1 MRPQGENAKTT
12 TEGELLGEIKRLAVM
27 KVNTAVHINEFWE
40 SKQDPGAPVGQFKVK
55 FQGKALSCDF
65 CKDLCNMR
73 GM

>member
-1 MRPQGENAKTT
+1 
-12 TEGELLGEIKRLAVM
+12 M